1 MSKSN
6 ELDRRNVVAHLLA
19 DRKDAV
25 VVPGLGS
32 SNYDI
37 AAAGDHDRNFY
48 NWGAM
53 GGAAMIG
60 LGIALAQ
67 PKVPV
72 IVITGD
78 GEMLMGMGGLA
89 TIALK
94 NPGNLSVIALDN
106 GHYGETGGQKSHTS
120 GRTDLSIIATGC
132 GIADVRTITTMA
144 EVEKLAE
151 RINRVGDG
159 PVFATVKVSNDELP
173 RILPQRDATFLKNRV
188 RIALG
193 HEVI

>member
-1 MSKSN
+1 MTKSN
-6 ELDRRNVVAHLLA
+6 ELERRSVVARLLA

-60 LGIALAQ
+60 LGIAIAQ

-78 GEMLMGMGGLA
+78 GELLMGMGGLA
-89 TIALK
+89 TIALSSPK
-94 NPGNLSVIALDN
+94 NLSVIVLDN

-120 GRTDLSIIATGC
+120 ARTDLSVIATGC
-132 GIADVRTITTMA
+132 GIAEVRTITTMA
-144 EVEKLAE
+144 DVEKLAE
-151 RINRVGDG
+151 CINRVGDG
-159 PVFATVKVSNDELP
+159 PLFAAIKISNEELP
-173 RILPQRDATFLKNRV
+173 RILPQRDAVCQSYSRRTNR
-188 RIALG
+188 
-193 HEVI
+193 

>member
-1 MSKSN
+1 MNKGN
-6 ELDRRNVVAHLLA
+6 QLDRREVVARLLA
-19 DRKDAV
+19 DRKEAV

-32 SNYDI
+32 CNYDI
-37 AAAGDHDRNFY
+37 TAAGDHDRNFY

-89 TIALK
+89 TIALS
-94 NPGNLSVIALDN
+94 NPSSLTVIELGNW
-106 GHYGETGGQKSHTS
+106 HS
-120 GRTDLSIIATGC
+120 GR
-132 GIADVRTITTMA
+132 
-144 EVEKLAE
+144 
-151 RINRVGDG
+151 
-159 PVFATVKVSNDELP
+159 
-173 RILPQRDATFLKNRV
+173 
-188 RIALG
+188 
-193 HEVI
+193 

>member
-1 MSKSN
+1 MNKSN
-6 ELDRRNVVAHLLA
+6 ELDRRKVVARLLA
-19 DRKDAV
+19 NRKDAV

-32 SNYDI
+32 CNYDI
-37 AAAGDHDRNFY
+37 TAAGDHDRNFY
-48 NWGAM
+48 YWGAM

-78 GEMLMGMGGLA
+78 GELLMGMGGLA
-89 TIALK
+89 TIALSDPK
-94 NPGNLSVIALDN
+94 NLSVIALDN

-120 GRTDLSIIATGC
+120 GRADLSIIASGC
-132 GIADVRTITTMA
+132 GIADVRTIDTMS
-144 EVEKLAE
+144 EVETLSE

-159 PVFATVKVSNDELP
+159 PLFATIKIGNAELP
-173 RILPQRDATFLKNRV
+173 RVLPQRDATFLQNRV

-193 HEVI
+193 LQAI

>member
-6 ELDRRNVVAHLLA
+6 ELDRRKVVARLLA

-89 TIALK
+89 TIALS
-94 NPGNLSVIALDN
+94 NPRNLSVIALDN

-144 EVEKLAE
+144 EVETLAE
-151 RINRVGDG
+151 RINRVGEG
-159 PVFATVKVSNDELP
+159 PLFATIKIGNDELP
-173 RILPQRDATFLKNRV
+173 RILPQRDAIFLKNRV

-193 HEVI
+193 HGVI

>member
-6 ELDRRNVVAHLLA
+6 ELDRRKVVARLLA

-72 IVITGD
+72 I
-78 GEMLMGMGGLA
+78 A
-89 TIALK
+89 APPIA
-94 NPGNLSVIALDN
+94 
-106 GHYGETGGQKSHTS
+106 
-120 GRTDLSIIATGC
+120 
-132 GIADVRTITTMA
+132 
-144 EVEKLAE
+144 
-151 RINRVGDG
+151 
-159 PVFATVKVSNDELP
+159 
-173 RILPQRDATFLKNRV
+173 PQL
-188 RIALG
+188 
-193 HEVI
+193 

>member
-6 ELDRRNVVAHLLA
+6 ELDRRKVVKRLLA

-37 AAAGDHDRNFY
+37 ADAGDHDRNFY

-67 PKVPV
+67 PKIPV

-89 TIALK
+89 TIALS
-94 NPGNLSVIALDN
+94 NPKNLSVIVLDN
-106 GHYGETGGQKSHTS
+106 GHYGETGGQVSHTS
-120 GRTDLSIIATGC
+120 GRTDLSVIATGC
-132 GIADVRTITTMA
+132 GIADVRTITTMDD
-144 EVEKLAE
+144 VDQLAA
-151 RINRVGDG
+151 RVNRVGEG
-159 PVFATVKVSNDELP
+159 PAFATIKISNDELP
-173 RILPQRDATFLKNRV
+173 RILPQRDAAFLKNRV

-193 HEVI
+193 QKAI

>member
-6 ELDRRNVVAHLLA
+6 ELDRRNVVARLLA

-37 AAAGDHDRNFY
+37 AAAGDDDRNFY

>member
-6 ELDRRNVVAHLLA
+6 ELDRRKVVARLLA

-72 IVITGD
+72 VVITGD

-193 HEVI
+193 HGVI

>member
-6 ELDRRNVVAHLLA
+6 ELDRRKVVARLLA

-32 SNYDI
+32 SNYDF

-89 TIALK
+89 TIALS
-94 NPGNLSVIALDN
+94 NPGNLSVVALDN

-159 PVFATVKVSNDELP
+159 PVFATIKIGNDELP

-193 HEVI
+193 HGVI

>member
-6 ELDRRNVVAHLLA
+6 ELDRRNVVARLLA